1 MIVYHGTGRYNLE
14 SLLSSRPRVSPQM
27 HLAGRKAFS
36 TTTDFEIAALFALRR
51 SPPSVLSGDDREMGV
66 VIEYEFSS
74 LLGKGRKWV
83 PAVCH
88 GVLQDEKEIAIFK
101 PEILEFRAVWFS
113 EKDEWIRREGVFE
126 CRTR

>member
-14 SLLSSRPRVSPQM
+14 SLLSSKPRVTPRLYLNM
-27 HLAGRKAFS
+27 RKAFS
-36 TTTDFEIAALFALRR
+36 TTTDFKIAALFALRK

-66 VIEYEFSS
+66 VLEYEFCS

-83 PAVCH
+83 PAVDR
-88 GVLQDEKEIAIFK
+88 GTFQDEKEIAIFK

-113 EKDEWIRREGVFE
+113 DKDAWIRRNGALVS
-126 CRTR
+126 